1 MRIFNQDKTVELTE
15 YDLEKGFLKDDVIE
29 TAVPEQPAVEEKWH
43 YEVIREYPNG
53 GKDIRK
59 VVDVCG
65 VPFVPA
71 HVEVEQIGIYVPYT
85 EHELACM
92 AAQREIAELKANLRE
107 TDYRAIKFAE
117 GVISSEE
124 YAPDKALRQAW
135 RERIGELE
143 IILGGGV

>member
-29 TAVPEQPAVEEKWH
+29 TDVPEQPAVEEVWH
-43 YEVIREYPNG
+43 YETVRVYKNG
-53 GKDIRK
+53 GRDVKK
-59 VVDVCG
+59 VIDVEG
-65 VPFVPA
+65 SPYVPA
-71 HVEVEQIGIYVPYT
+71 HVDIEHIGIYVPYT
-85 EHELACM
+85 ERELACM